1 MITMSTVGSEMRDQ
15 VAAGLV
21 EYISVR
27 SEVNDIRY
35 AAQRSVS
42 NQMATDPGGL

>member
-1 MITMSTVGSEMRDQ
+1 MVTMATVGSEMRDQ
-15 VAAGLV
+15 AAAEFF

-35 AAQRSVS
+35 AVQRSVS